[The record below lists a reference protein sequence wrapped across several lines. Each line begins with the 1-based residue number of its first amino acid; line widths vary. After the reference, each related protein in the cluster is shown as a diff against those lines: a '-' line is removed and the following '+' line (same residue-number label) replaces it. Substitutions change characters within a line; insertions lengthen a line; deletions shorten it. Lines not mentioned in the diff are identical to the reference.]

1 MGTMTYRISRH
12 ATDEMIRRNIT
23 DSELDAAMIQV
34 GTTSRDGLEVRQA
47 IVNSYLIRAIVNP
60 ATDPET
66 VVTVYRTSKL
76 TKYGATP

>member
-1 MGTMTYRISRH
+1 
-12 ATDEMIRRNIT
+12 
-23 DSELDAAMIQV
+23 MIQV